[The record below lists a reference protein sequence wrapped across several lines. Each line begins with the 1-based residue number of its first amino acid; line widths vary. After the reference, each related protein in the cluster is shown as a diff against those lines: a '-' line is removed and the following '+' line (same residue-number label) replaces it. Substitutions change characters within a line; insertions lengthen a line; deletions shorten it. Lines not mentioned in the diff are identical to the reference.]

1 MFWEMRMFIT
11 CGEALFDI
19 FAQPSKSST
28 PHGIGFDGVVGGSPL
43 NVALGLSRMGN
54 RASLFTRLSNDMFG
68 RNIRAFMKEMDVHHD
83 YCVSTDQQTTLSMIM
98 TKPDGQPDYS
108 LYTKG
113 TADCSMEM
121 SDIPTKL
128 DDRDQVIHLGSFAT
142 ALEKSGA
149 VLREFAKQQAG
160 KRFIAFDPNARPIVI
175 PERKPWH
182 AMIDEMLPVSN
193 FVKASDEDLD
203 FLYPGQPIEA
213 FLDRCLAAGV
223 DVACVTRGPDG
234 ALAKSANGQC
244 VDLPGRKVDV
254 IDTVGAGDT
263 FQAASLHFLAQS
275 KLARKGEAQTVDLE
289 ALVKFAIDAAALTCT
304 RRGADLPTLSQIE
317 AFAN

>member
-1 MFWEMRMFIT
+1 MFIT

-19 FAQPSKSST
+19 FAQPSLSGA
-28 PHGIGFDGVVGGSPL
+28 PHGIGFDGVIGGSPL

-68 RNIRAFMKEMDVHHD
+68 RNIRAFMKDAGIHDD
-83 YCVSTDQQTTLSMIM
+83 YCVATDQQTTLAMIL

-121 SDIPTKL
+121 SDIPAAL
-128 DDRDQVIHLGSFAT
+128 DSGDQVIHLGSFAT
-142 ALEKSGA
+142 AYPQSGR
-149 VLREFAKQQAG
+149 VLLEFAKKNAG
-160 KRFIAFDPNARPIVI
+160 KKFIAFDPNARPMVI
-175 PERKPWH
+175 SERGPWH
-182 AMIDEMLPVSN
+182 EMVDEMLPISN
-193 FVKASDEDLD
+193 FVKASDEDLE

-213 FLDRCLAAGV
+213 FLDRCMKAGV

-234 ALAKSANGQC
+234 AIAKTANGQS

-254 IDTVGAGDT
+254 KDTVGAGDT
-263 FQAASLHFLAQS
+263 FQAASLHFLGQAQ
-275 KLARKGEAQTVDLE
+275 LTRKGEAQKVDLK
-289 ALVKFAIDAAALTCT
+289 ALVSFAINAAALTCT
-304 RRGADLPTLSQIE
+304 KRGADLPTLAEIE

>member
-1 MFWEMRMFIT
+1 MFIT

-19 FAQPSKSST
+19 FAQPSASST
-28 PHGIGFDGVVGGSPL
+28 PHGIGFDGIVGGSPL

-68 RNIRAFMKEMDVHHD
+68 RNIRAFMNDMNVHDD
-83 YCVSTDQQTTLSMIM
+83 YCVATDQQTTLAMIL

-121 SDIPTKL
+121 SDIPAEL
-128 DDRDQVIHLGSFAT
+128 DERDQVIHFGSFAT
-142 ALEKSGA
+142 ALPESGG
-149 VLREFAKQQAG
+149 VLRAFAKQQAG
-160 KRFIAFDPNARPIVI
+160 KKFIAFDPNARPIVI
-175 PERKPWH
+175 PERDIWH
-182 AMIDEMLPVSN
+182 ATVDEMLPVSN
-193 FVKASDEDLD
+193 FVKASDEDLE

-213 FLDRCLAAGV
+213 FLDRCMAAGV

-234 ALAKSANGQC
+234 AIAKSANGQS
-244 VDLPGRKVDV
+244 VDIPGRSVDV

-263 FQAASLHFLAQS
+263 FQAASLHFLGQAQ
-275 KLARKGEAQTVDLE
+275 LTRKGDAQKVDLE

-304 RRGADLPTLSQIE
+304 RRGADLPTLAQIE
-317 AFAN
+317 AFAR